1 MGDQYV
7 VTEFN
12 RILVS
17 SIRMFLFS
25 LLFCSNLSQKSHFL
39 NEMLLTAL
47 VLGETYFLRTLVT
60 VQASTTPF
68 STVLF
73 YTVYS
78 LLVHYN
84 TRPDI

>member
-17 SIRMFLFS
+17 SIQNVFFS
-25 LLFCSNLSQKSHFL
+25 LLFCSNPLQKSHL

-47 VLGETYFLRTLVT
+47 VLDETYFLRTLVT
-60 VQASTTPF
+60 LQASTIQF
-68 STVLF
+68 STLLI

-78 LLVHYN
+78 LLVYYN